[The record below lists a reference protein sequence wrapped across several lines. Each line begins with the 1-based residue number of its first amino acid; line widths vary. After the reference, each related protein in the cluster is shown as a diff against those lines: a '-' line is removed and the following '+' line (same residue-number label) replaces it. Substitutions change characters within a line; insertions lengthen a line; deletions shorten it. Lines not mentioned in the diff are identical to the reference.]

1 VPYKTGR
8 ATLKEHKE
16 NAMKITRQFSAKT
29 EDDAIELAL
38 SAIGLSANEVEFDI
52 VQPSKKGVFG
62 IGGTPAVVNAT
73 FEAENEQSVP
83 ENQPEAADE
92 PESEQDELFGQ
103 KPKKDDTAH
112 QRRRHTRNLPEE
124 DRTARTAAALEFLS
138 GLLERFGAEATAEVG
153 EYADGYLTIT
163 LTSPQAS
170 LIIGRRGETLSAVQ
184 SLVNFAV
191 NKNER
196 EHLRIILDIEDYR
209 AKRRETL
216 EHVAKRTAE
225 NVLRSG
231 KSYALEPMS
240 AYERHIIHAF
250 LQDNPDI
257 TTFSYGDEPNRR
269 LVICLPGEEG
279 KPPRQ
284 FSDREYSRG
293 GRNDRRGGGSRG
305 GSRSGGGYRDRRGA
319 PRPAPVPLPDNG
331 DDYGSKTDYEAYLAE
346 KAEKLNQQRFSDYS
360 DYVGSDGPGKDGEED
375 KPKNYREWS

>member
-1 VPYKTGR
+1 
-8 ATLKEHKE
+8 
-16 NAMKITRQFSAKT
+16 MKITRQFSAKT

-38 SAIGLSANEVEFDI
+38 SSIGLSANEVEFDI

-62 IGGTPAVVNAT
+62 IGGTQAVVNAT
-73 FEAENEQSVP
+73 FEAENEESVP
-83 ENQPEAADE
+83 EAIPAAADE
-92 PESEQDELFGQ
+92 EGESEQDELFGQ
-103 KPKKDDTAH
+103 KAKRDDAGH

-124 DRTARTAAALEFLS
+124 DRTARTAIALEFLS

-153 EYADGYLTIT
+153 EYSDGYLTIT
-163 LTSPQAS
+163 LSSPQAS
-170 LIIGRRGETLSAVQ
+170 LIIGRRGETLSAIQ

-196 EHLRIILDIEDYR
+196 EHLRIIFDIEDYR

-250 LQDNPDI
+250 LQDRPDI

-284 FSDREYSRG
+284 FSDRDSRG
-293 GRNDRRGGGSRG
+293 GRNDRRGGRDSRG
-305 GSRSGGGYRDRRGA
+305 GSRGGGYRDRRDA
-319 PRPAPVPLPDNG
+319 PKPVAAPLPDNG

-360 DYVGSDGPGKDGEED
+360 DYVGSDGED
-375 KPKNYREWS
+375 KKGGEDAPKNYREWS